1 MFSMKPA
8 HSRYSHAADALR
20 TFTVGYQEE
29 VDLAHYTPPPPSIL
43 KFNPFTY
50 GR

>member
-8 HSRYSHAADALR
+8 HSRSSHAADALR
-20 TFTVGYQEE
+20 TFAVSYQDE
-29 VDLAHYTPPPPSIL
+29 VDLAQYTPPPPSIL
-43 KFNPFTY
+43 TFNPFTY